1 MARAL
6 LFVKDMFS
14 FFQSKLMMI
23 PLSRSVLQDRKSP
36 LSATQTALSEA
47 KPPRVTASQER
58 LQCTSFTSTRLPPA
72 GPWHLEPTMVHLPAV
87 GGAAARGERTS
98 QTPLAAARWM
108 GQSSRMHRL
117 QFHICRID
125 MVTLTP
131 SKSPVNLLLASGM

>member
-14 FFQSKLMMI
+14 FFQSKPMMI
-23 PLSRSVLQDRKSP
+23 PFSRSVLQDRKSP
-36 LSATQTALSEA
+36 LPATQTALSEA

-58 LQCTSFTSTRLPPA
+58 LECPSFASTSLPPTPI
-72 GPWHLEPTMVHLPAV
+72 GSGHLKPTTVHLPAV

-108 GQSSRMHRL
+108 GQSSETPRP
-117 QFHICRID
+117 QFHTSRID
-125 MVTLTP
+125 NGDPHTF
-131 SKSPVNLLLASGM
+131 